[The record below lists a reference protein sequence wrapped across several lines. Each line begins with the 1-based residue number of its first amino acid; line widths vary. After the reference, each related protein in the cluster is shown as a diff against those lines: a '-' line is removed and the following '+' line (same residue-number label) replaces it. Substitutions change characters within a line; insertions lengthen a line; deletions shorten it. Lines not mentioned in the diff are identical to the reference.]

1 MQKSLGRH
9 NRRSSIQSFL
19 NLITPSITNTYY
31 GSFNGSTQS
40 LSSPASAATTIGS
53 GDVTF
58 EAYIYPTSFAASAC
72 PIFVQGGTG
81 GFWVG
86 KNASNFVLRAY
97 GVSDQLQYATLPDLN
112 KWTHIAIV
120 RSGGTVTLYY
130 NGNAVASATS
140 LYNFTNFTN
149 YIGSD
154 GLTSYF
160 SGRISNL
167 RLVKG
172 SALYTAN
179 FTPPAAPLTAV
190 SGTALLT
197 LQDAT
202 IKDNS
207 TNAFTITNNGS
218 VATTSIPV
226 TSLPPYTL
234 YTATYLVVAGGGSG
248 GSASGSTAGG
258 SNGGGG
264 GAGGLLTGTSNLTTG
279 TTYSIVVGA
288 GAAGVTSNLKGNNG
302 SNSTVFGLTAIG
314 GGGGGNYNA
323 GALNGG
329 SGGGGGGNS
338 GGTKGL
344 GTAGQGNNGGI
355 GKNFSLGAGSG
366 GGGGAGAVGGD
377 SGANDPGPSG
387 SGGNGLQSNI
397 TGTLTYYAG
406 GGGGA
411 AYFAGGD
418 LPGSGGL
425 GGGGNGATTL
435 VVAGNGGTNTGGGGG
450 GATGGIL
457 SSGAGG
463 SGVVIISVPTANY
476 TGTTT
481 GSPTVTTSG
490 ANTVMT
496 FTSSGSYTA

>member
-40 LSSPASAATTIGS
+40 LNSPASAATTIGS

-207 TNAFTITNNGS
+207 SNAFTITNTGS
-218 VATTSIPV
+218 VTTTSIPI

-234 YTATYLVVAGGGSG
+234 YSASYLAVAGGG
-248 GSASGSTAGG
+248 
-258 SNGGGG
+258 GGGGKQYYSGAG
-264 GAGGLLTGTSNLTTG
+264 GAGGLLSGALNLAIG
-279 TTYSIVVGA
+279 TTYTATVGA
-288 GAAGVTSNLKGNNG
+288 GGATGGLGASGLPG
-302 SNSTVFGLTAIG
+302 SNSVFSSVTATG
-314 GGGGGNYNA
+314 GGFGADGNNSPLAGG
-323 GALNGG
+323 NGG
-329 SGGGGGGNS
+329 SGGGGSGSGVNTTNAL
-338 GGTKGL
+338 GGTGVS
-344 GTAGQGNNGGI
+344 GQGNNGGS
-355 GKNFSLGAGSG
+355 GFNQAATGAACGG
-366 GGGGAGAVGGD
+366 GGGGAGAVG
-377 SGANDPGPSG
+377 ANAAAGFAG
-387 SGGNGLQSNI
+387 NGGVGLQSNI

-406 GGGGA
+406 GGGGGGGLA
-411 AYFAGGD
+411 ALGGT
-418 LPGSGGL
+418 GGL
-425 GGGGNGATTL
+425 GGGANGASNIANATSAT
-435 VVAGNGGTNTGGGGG
+435 VNTGGGGG
-450 GATGGIL
+450 GGATNFVG
-457 SSGAGG
+457 SAGG
-463 SGVVIISVPTANY
+463 SGVVIISVPTTNF
-476 TGTTT
+476 TNVTT

-496 FTSSGSYTA
+496 FTQSGSYTA

>member
-1 MQKSLGRH
+1 LT
-9 NRRSSIQSFL
+9 SFR
-19 NLITPSITNTYY
+19 NLIVPSITNTYY

-40 LSSPASAATTIGS
+40 LNSPASAATTIGS

-130 NGNAVASATS
+130 NGNAVASVTS

-149 YIGSD
+149 YIGAD
-154 GLTSYF
+154 GATAYF

-207 TNAFTITNNGS
+207 SNAFTITNTGS
-218 VATTSIPV
+218 VTTTSIPV

-234 YTATYLVVAGGGSG
+234 YSANYLVVAGGGG
-248 GSASGSTAGG
+248 GGAT
-258 SNGGGG
+258 NIGGGG
-264 GAGGLLTGTSNLTTG
+264 GAGGLLSGALNLVIG
-279 TTYSIVVGA
+279 ITYTATVGA
-288 GAAGVTSNLKGNNG
+288 GGAGGIYATNRAGFSGGN
-302 SNSTVFGLTAIG
+302 SVFSSITTTG
-314 GGGGGNYNA
+314 GGGGGADNGGA
-323 GALNGG
+323 GSVALNGG
-329 SGGGGGGNS
+329 SGGGTGYNTNANP
-338 GGTKGL
+338 GTGIS
-344 GTAGQGNNGGI
+344 GQGFAGGKSS
-355 GKNFSLGAGSG
+355 GVLYG
-366 GGGGAGAVGGD
+366 GGGGGG
-377 SGANDPGPSG
+377 SGSVGANASVLATPGNGG
-387 SGGNGLQSNI
+387 SGTASSI
-397 TGTLTYYAG
+397 TGSSVTYAG
-406 GGGGA
+406 GGGGGNYSGNVSGIGGVGA
-411 AYFAGGD
+411 A
-418 LPGSGGL
+418 
-425 GGGGNGATTL
+425 GGGNGGYGASGTAAGVNATI
-435 VVAGNGGTNTGGGGG
+435 NTGSGGG
-450 GATGGIL
+450 GAGSDAVVNGG
-457 SSGAGG
+457 SGG
-463 SGVVIISVPTANY
+463 SGVVIISVPSANY
-476 TGTTT
+476 TGTVT
-481 GSPTVTTSG
+481 GAPTVTTSG
-490 ANTVMT
+490 GNTIMT
-496 FTSSGSYTA
+496 FTQSGSYTA

>member
-1 MQKSLGRH
+1 MQKSLGWH
-9 NRRSSIQSFL
+9 NRRSSLTSFR
-19 NLITPSITNTYY
+19 NLIVPSITNTYY

-58 EAYIYPTSFAASAC
+58 EAYIYPTSFAATAC

-86 KNASNFVLRAY
+86 KNNSNFVLRAY

-149 YIGSD
+149 YIGND
-154 GLTSYF
+154 GTTAYF

-207 TNAFTITNNGS
+207 SNAFTITNTGS
-218 VATTSIPV
+218 VTTTSIPV

-234 YTATYLVVAGGGSG
+234 YSADYLVVAGGASG
-248 GSASGSTAGG
+248 GTGYA
-258 SNGGGG
+258 GGGG
-264 GAGGLLTGTSNLTTG
+264 GAGGLLTGTQTLTNG
-279 TTYSIVVGA
+279 TTYSFVVGA
-288 GAAGVTSNLKGNNG
+288 GGAAQATAASVGNNG
-302 SNSTVFGLTAIG
+302 SNSTALGLTAIG
-314 GGGGGNYNA
+314 GGGGGKFTGIGNT
-323 GALNGG
+323 GG
-329 SGGGGGGNS
+329 SGGGNGGIIALTPAAGTSGQGNS
-338 GGTKGL
+338 GGKG
-344 GTAGQGNNGGI
+344 A
-355 GKNFSLGAGSG
+355 NFSVGAGSG

-387 SGGNGLQSNI
+387 SGGIGLQSNI

-406 GGGGA
+406 GGGGG
-411 AYFAGGD
+411 AYYNGGPIDQPGAGGT
-418 LPGSGGL
+418 
-425 GGGGNGATTL
+425 GGGGAGGSGFGGAG
-435 VVAGNGGTNTGGGGG
+435 VSGTVNTGGGGG
-450 GATGGIL
+450 GASGNAYN
-457 SSGAGG
+457 SGAGG
-463 SGVVIISVPTANY
+463 SGVVIISVPTTNY
-476 TGTTT
+476 TGTVT
-481 GSPTVTTSG
+481 GSPTITITG

>member
-1 MQKSLGRH
+1 MT
-9 NRRSSIQSFL
+9 SFR
-19 NLITPSITNTYY
+19 NLIVPSITNTYY
-31 GSFNGSTQS
+31 GSFNGTNQY

-112 KWTHIAIV
+112 TWTHIAIV

-140 LYNFTNFTN
+140 LYNFTNYTN

-154 GLTSYF
+154 GVSAYF

-172 SALYTAN
+172 VAVYTAN
-179 FTPPAAPLTAV
+179 FTPPIAPLTAV

-207 TNAFTITNNGS
+207 INAFTITNTGS
-218 VATTSIPV
+218 VTTTSIPV

-234 YTATYLVVAGGGSG
+234 YSASYLVVAGGGSG
-248 GSASGSTAGG
+248 GGNAQFT
-258 SNGGGG
+258 GGGG
-264 GAGGLLTGTSNLTTG
+264 GAGGLLTGALNLAIG
-279 TTYSIVVGA
+279 TTYTATVGA
-288 GAAGVTSNLKGNNG
+288 GGAAVPSFDGNKG
-302 SNSTVFGLTAIG
+302 SNSTFSSVTAIG
-314 GGGGGNYNA
+314 GGFGGYN
-323 GALNGG
+323 GVGGPGG
-329 SGGGGGGNS
+329 SGGGAGSNKTAS
-338 GGTKGL
+338 GGA
-344 GTAGQGNNGGI
+344 GTSGQGNNGGAT
-355 GKNFSLGAGSG
+355 NVLYQYSAG
-366 GGGGAGAVGGD
+366 GGGSGAVGGD
-377 SGANDPGPSG
+377 SAVAKSG
-387 SGGNGLQSNI
+387 NGGNGTVSSI
-397 TGTLTYYAG
+397 TGSSVTYAG
-406 GGGGA
+406 GGGGGSRVTTLA
-411 AYFAGGD
+411 TNGTGGT
-418 LPGSGGL
+418 
-425 GGGGNGATTL
+425 GGGGD
-435 VVAGNGGTNTGGGGG
+435 GGTNNTNAVSGTVNTGGGGG
-450 GATGGIL
+450 GKAFGDGSSTGT
-457 SSGAGG
+457 SGAGG

-476 TGTTT
+476 TGTVT
-481 GSPTVTTSG
+481 GAPTVTTNG
-490 ANTVMT
+490 ANTIMT